1 MTLQPGKETIAIHIL
16 TDISRNKYNETMEF
30 AQLIEHKMRNDSFGK
45 SYTKCDGET
54 APRPF
59 SKKSKLSI
67 SLDQ

>member
-16 TDISRNKYNETMEF
+16 TDISRNNYNETMEF